1 MPFSQK
7 LVETNE
13 YLLDVFVQF
22 VRSLAVPIDGNDET
36 PKPTARL
43 HSTITELC
51 CYASNMNALVRW
63 FEPAPA
69 RDELPRQLNSPFDT
83 ELSEP
88 LAIRAARELMAE
100 LPSGTIA
107 PDLDT
112 AILSGPEGGKMF
124 GVLVVEDEAGRV
136 GYLRAFSGM
145 LAGRWDIEGFVPPIF
160 ARELRELVEPR
171 GEALVKALTARV
183 DAARADPARST
194 VEAELRSLLAAQDE
208 GAATLRV
215 RHRSNKARRD
225 QMRASLAPESPGAHD
240 VVALDG
246 SSVRGAAVNESPEAR
261 PSLSVEST
269 DARAAMLAALDQ
281 ESRRDG
287 AELRAAKA
295 AWLAAR
301 TEVETRHRRLV
312 RRLAALERLRRI
324 VSNEVAREI
333 FDTYV
338 LTNRAGRSVR
348 LRELYAPN
356 PPSAGTGD
364 CAAPKLLAYA
374 LRHRLEPRA
383 IAELWWGAPP
393 PGGAR
398 IEGAFYPACRD
409 KCGPLLP
416 FLLEGIPVATPRKF
430 RPQLT
435 KTPLPIVYEDDRLVV
450 VNKPDGLLSVPGTDP
465 QLADTVLARMRARYP
480 NATGPLLVH
489 RLDMETSGLLLVAL
503 DERAHRF
510 LQKQFLRRTIEK
522 NYLAWLDGL
531 LERDTGIIELPLRV
545 DLEQRPRQLVD
556 FVHGKNARTR
566 FEVLARSTGRTRIAF
581 HPETGRTHQLRVHAA
596 HPLGLGIPIAGDR
609 LYGRPGERLMLHAE
623 SLVLEHPT
631 THERLSLR
639 APAPF

>member
-1 MPFSQK
+1 M
-7 LVETNE
+7 
-13 YLLDVFVQF
+13 
-22 VRSLAVPIDGNDET
+22 
-36 PKPTARL
+36 
-43 HSTITELC
+43 
-51 CYASNMNALVRW
+51 VRW
-63 FEPAPA
+63 FKPAPS
-69 RDELPRQLNSPFDT
+69 RYEVPPELNSPFDT

-88 LAIRAARELMAE
+88 LAVRAARELIDE
-100 LPSGTIA
+100 LRRGFVA
-107 PDLDT
+107 PGVET
-112 AILSGPEGGKMF
+112 AILFGPEGGKMF

-145 LAGRWDIEGFVPPIF
+145 LAGCWDLEGFVPPLF
-160 ARELRELVEPR
+160 DRARRELVEPR
-171 GEALVKALTARV
+171 GEASVKALTARV
-183 DAARADPARST
+183 EAARADPVRSA
-194 VEAELRSLLAAQDE
+194 VEAELRSLLAAQE
-208 GAATLRV
+208 EEAATLRA
-215 RHRSNKARRD
+215 RHRSNKIRRD
-225 QMRASLAPESPGAHD
+225 EVRARLAPEPAD
-240 VVALDG
+240 LRKRAALETRNPSE
-246 SSVRGAAVNESPEAR
+246 SSANDSPEAHAR
-261 PSLSVEST
+261 LAMEPADVRERAAFEVSNLSKGSATDSLRADASLVQGSIE
-269 DARAAMLAALDQ
+269 ARAAKLAALDQ

-287 AELRAAKA
+287 AELRTAKA

-301 TEVETRHRRLV
+301 TEVETRRDRFA

-333 FDTYV
+333 FDTYA
-338 LTNRAGRSVR
+338 LTNRSGRTLR

-356 PPSAGTGD
+356 PPSSGTGD

-374 LRHRLEPRA
+374 LRHHLQPRA

-416 FLLEGIPVATPRKF
+416 FMLEGVAVAKPRKF
-430 RPQLT
+430 RPQLAS
-435 KTPLPIVYEDDRLVV
+435 TPLPIIYEDDRLVV

-465 QLADTVLARMRARYP
+465 QLNDTVLARMRARYP

-522 NYLAWLDGL
+522 KYIAWLDGL
-531 LERDTGIIELPLRV
+531 LERDAGVVELPLRV

-556 FVHGKNARTR
+556 FVHGKHARTR
-566 FEVLARSTGRTRIAF
+566 FEVLERSSGRTRIAF

-596 HPLGLGIPIAGDR
+596 HSLGLGIPIAGDR

-623 SLVLEHPT
+623 ALVLTHPT
-631 THERLSLR
+631 SHERLSLR